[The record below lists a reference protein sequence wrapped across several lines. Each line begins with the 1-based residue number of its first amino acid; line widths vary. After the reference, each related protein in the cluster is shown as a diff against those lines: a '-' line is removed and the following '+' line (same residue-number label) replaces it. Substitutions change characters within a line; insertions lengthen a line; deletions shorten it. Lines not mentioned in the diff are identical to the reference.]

1 MARVHLSGAVSKGQ
15 EYLRWKEDI
24 SKVARYVDAVCRLC
38 RRENVKLFLKGDR
51 CLSDKCAINKRNYA
65 PGLHGQRR
73 RTKLSEYGLQLR
85 EKQKVK
91 RTYGLMESQFRSYFQ
106 KAARAQGVTG
116 INLLVLLERRL
127 DNVVYRMGFADSRA
141 QARQLVRHGHMR
153 VNGRKVNIPSFL
165 IKQGDAVE
173 PREKSRNM
181 DVIRGN
187 MEHIAQKQIPEWLH
201 VDATA
206 MRGVVQTL
214 PSREDITM
222 PIQEQLIVELYSK

>member
-1 MARVHLSGAVSKGQ
+1 
-15 EYLRWKEDI
+15 
-24 SKVARYVDAVCRLC
+24 VARYVDAVCRLC

-106 KAARAQGVTG
+106 KAARTQGVTG

-153 VNGRKVNIPSFL
+153 VNGRRVNIPSFL

-173 PREKSRNM
+173 PREKSRNL

-187 MEHIAQKQIPEWLH
+187 MEHIGQKQIPEWLH

-214 PSREDITM
+214 PSRDDITM